1 MMNLF
6 VEVVAVVAA
15 AAGVQP
21 HFFMDWC
28 EPLLEVAST
37 TEVGEVDVKQCD
49 C

>member
-1 MMNLF
+1 MMNLS

-15 AAGVQP
+15 AAGVRP
-21 HFFMDWC
+21 HFFVDRH

>member
-1 MMNLF
+1 MNLS

-15 AAGVQP
+15 AAGVRP
-21 HFFMDWC
+21 RFFVDWC

-37 TEVGEVDVKQCD
+37 TEAGGVDVKRRD